1 MLGIG
6 PDGPVGGRS
15 GVPDGGAGMDELGE
29 DAGGR
34 PAVGGRDREEEREAW
49 IVLASVEGLGPVGLG
64 SLLRRFGDG
73 RSILAAARTSRGLA
87 RIAERDGQSRPID
100 PAVASRIAEAGLGG
114 EALIAR
120 VRELG
125 LTVVTL
131 EDAAYPRRLFEVEM
145 PPHLLFV
152 RGAVTALSGTRAVA
166 IVGTRRATE
175 YGRRIAARI
184 GVAVADAGATIVSGL
199 AVGID
204 GAAHAAAVAAAAPT
218 VAVLGGGHAH
228 LSPRAHERL
237 AAAIVEGGGCVVSEM
252 APDVE
257 PGKGS
262 FPRRNRLISGLA
274 DATIVVEAPLR
285 SGALIT
291 ASWALEQGREC
302 HLVPGPLGA
311 TMSAGCLA
319 FLRDHMGV
327 AQVVADIPTLIED
340 LGLLESRPDGPRSAA
355 EVELG
360 AIERAM
366 VRAIG
371 TGAATVDEL
380 VAILGEPVATVLG
393 GLTLLELRG
402 VVSGAYGRYRLA
414 GRHVDRE
421 VA

>member
-6 PDGPVGGRS
+6 PDGPI
-15 GVPDGGAGMDELGE
+15 GARRVAEV
-29 DAGGR
+29 AP
-34 PAVGGRDREEEREAW
+34 PADRDPEREAW
-49 IVLASVEGLGPVGLG
+49 IVLSSVDGLGPVGLG

-73 RSILAAARTSRGLA
+73 QSILEAARTPAGLA
-87 RIAERDGQSRPID
+87 RIAARDGAERAID
-100 PAVASRIAEAGLGG
+100 RVVVDRIAAAATGG
-114 EALIAR
+114 SALVGR

-131 EDAAYPRRLFEVEM
+131 EDPAYPRRLYEIEM

-152 RGAVTALSGTRAVA
+152 RGDPAAMARPRAVA

-184 GVAVADAGATIVSGL
+184 GLAVADAGAAVVSGL

-204 GAAHAAAVAAAAPT
+204 GAAHAAAVAASGPT

-228 LSPRAHERL
+228 LSPKAHERL
-237 AAAIVEGGGCVVSEM
+237 AAAIVDGGGCVVSEI
-252 APDVE
+252 APDVQ
-257 PGKGS
+257 PAPGS
-262 FPRRNRLISGLA
+262 FPRRNRLVSGLA
-274 DATIVVEAPLR
+274 DATVVVEAPLR

-311 TMSAGCLA
+311 PMSAGCLA
-319 FLRDHMGV
+319 FLRDHVGL
-327 AQVVADIPTLIED
+327 AQVVADIPTLMED
-340 LGLLESRPDGPRSAA
+340 LGLGGATPREVPDPAEIGLGPLP
-355 EVELG
+355 LG
-360 AIERAM
+360 TIERGL
-366 VRAIG
+366 VRALAR
-371 TGAATVDEL
+371 GAATVDEL
-380 VAILGEPVATVLG
+380 VAAVREPVATVLG
-393 GLTLLELRG
+393 GLTLLESRG

-414 GRHVDRE
+414 GRHAGTE